1 MTMSSHT
8 IRSLHWVLG
17 LVLGLAIAT
26 PTAFADPPSR
36 TQVRQLLSGFETVP
50 GADAWA
56 RLGPQT
62 LGVLVALYADTSERP
77 YVRLRAVSVAAFYP
91 SPAARTFL
99 LGVARAP
106 RQGDL
111 FVREAVLALG
121 RAFGPRAVDD
131 LRPFLTSPMPVVR
144 EATVAALTRI
154 GTRPA
159 LDAVRRAPTP
169 ATAPRPAP

>member
-1 MTMSSHT
+1 MASSP
-8 IRSLHWVLG
+8 IRWVPGVLA
-17 LVLGLAIAT
+17 LVLGFAIVT
-26 PTAFADPPSR
+26 PTAWADPPTR

-50 GADAWA
+50 GADAWS

-62 LGVLVALYADTSERP
+62 LGVLVALYDDTSERP
-77 YVRLRAVSVAAFYP
+77 FIRLRAVSVAAYYP

-121 RAFGPRAVDD
+121 RAFGPRAVGD
-131 LRPFLTSPMPVVR
+131 LRPFLASPMPVVR
-144 EATVAALTRI
+144 EATVTALTRI

-159 LDAVRRAPTP
+159 LDAVRRAGVALP
-169 ATAPRPAP
+169 AH